1 MELQESEGSVRF
13 YSSGHETHCQRAF
26 GARRFN
32 FVKATQMTAT
42 GGIGIAW
49 HGARLAAGARLRAGA
64 WRLIAA
70 ILASVLVLAAL
81 PARADDDLP
90 ARVGRLASVQGD
102 VFHAP
107 DEHVG
112 DWAEIGLNYPIAE
125 GDNLWVQG
133 DGRAEVDY
141 GGGQF
146 RLAGDTNLH
155 VSRLDDRQLALFIA
169 AGRVIV
175 RVRVLEADDSVRIDT
190 PASQI
195 ALMRPGLYRIDV
207 ASDSPHTT
215 VVVREGEAQVAT
227 PAGAE
232 QVFPGQTA
240 SLTGIANEAA
250 DIRNGGGVDG
260 FDAWSAARDRV
271 YEQPRQNA
279 YVSRQ
284 MIGQADLDAYGMWQ
298 SYPDYGAVWFPA
310 DVATDWAPY
319 RFGHWTWLSG
329 WGYTWVD
336 SAAWGYA
343 PFHYG
348 RWAYIGGRWGWCPG
362 MYVARPLWAP
372 ALVAWYGGS
381 GWSHAAAHG
390 GPLFGWVPLG
400 WREPFV
406 PWWDRCTSRCKERYN
421 RPYAVN
427 VAERRD
433 ALPTHYANWRVP
445 GGITAVPADALA
457 SGKPVAMNRVPV
469 GADVP
474 VAPPLLARAP
484 AIKPAPVR
492 PGAVRPGNGVPVPA
506 SSLYEA
512 RVTVP
517 PASAAGRAPTMPIA
531 PAARGLSV
539 SPPAGGTGRPATRI
553 DDGRNVLPPAAVR
566 AVPLPP
572 AGSAAT
578 NRSTPVPPAAT
589 LERQTGAPVAPV
601 APGMA
606 PRSTSVAPVAPVPAQ
621 RSFRTAP
628 LPPVVSPPAAMRPP
642 VAPVPSIA
650 PAAAPRVAPP
660 VAPVAPVAPVPRVVP
675 PTAPL
680 PQAVPASVP
689 AQRGAPIRIAPPN
702 PQQN

>member
-1 MELQESEGSVRF
+1 MTAVAANDTRKGRMTNVSSLNGDGMELQESEGSVRF

-107 DEHVG
+107 DEHAG

-215 VVVREGEAQVAT
+215 VVVREGEAQVTT

-232 QVFPGQTA
+232 
-240 SLTGIANEAA
+240 TGIAGA
-250 DIRNGGGVDG
+250 DRIADRNRERGGGHSQRRWHRRFRHMERRARPRVRG
-260 FDAWSAARDRV
+260 AAAERVRFEPDDRPGG
-271 YEQPRQNA
+271 PRRLRHVA
-279 YVSRQ
+279 TLSR
-284 MIGQADLDAYGMWQ
+284 LRRRLV
-298 SYPDYGAVWFPA
+298 PDRRTGLGALSLRPL
-310 DVATDWAPY
+310 DVAL
-319 RFGHWTWLSG
+319 RVGLHVG
-329 WGYTWVD
+329 RQR
-336 SAAWGYA
+336 AWGYA

-381 GWSHAAAHG
+381 GWAMRRRTAARLRLGAARLARAVRPVVGSVHDPLLSDATT
-390 GPLFGWVPLG
+390 GPM
-400 WREPFV
+400 RS
-406 PWWDRCTSRCKERYN
+406 TSPSGATRY
-421 RPYAVN
+421 RRTMRTGACRAASP
-427 VAERRD
+427 RSPRD
-433 ALPTHYANWRVP
+433 ALSR
-445 GGITAVPADALA
+445 
-457 SGKPVAMNRVPV
+457 R
-469 GADVP
+469 
-474 VAPPLLARAP
+474 R
-484 AIKPAPVR
+484 
-492 PGAVRPGNGVPVPA
+492 
-506 SSLYEA
+506 
-512 RVTVP
+512 
-517 PASAAGRAPTMPIA
+517 
-531 PAARGLSV
+531 
-539 SPPAGGTGRPATRI
+539 
-553 DDGRNVLPPAAVR
+553 
-566 AVPLPP
+566 
-572 AGSAAT
+572 
-578 NRSTPVPPAAT
+578 RS
-589 LERQTGAPVAPV
+589 R
-601 APGMA
+601 
-606 PRSTSVAPVAPVPAQ
+606 
-621 RSFRTAP
+621 
-628 LPPVVSPPAAMRPP
+628 
-642 VAPVPSIA
+642 
-650 PAAAPRVAPP
+650 
-660 VAPVAPVAPVPRVVP
+660 
-675 PTAPL
+675 
-680 PQAVPASVP
+680 
-689 AQRGAPIRIAPPN
+689 
-702 PQQN
+702 